1 MAELPLDKVLDF
13 LKKIRPFSQLSD
25 PVLKDVATS
34 LMIEYFPESKT
45 ILFPGMVNNPFL
57 YLVFSGVARCF
68 SETDAGVVT
77 LRYVS
82 EEDHFGSETIIT
94 GECERGVQV
103 QEDMICYLVKPE
115 VFTDVENRSDEF
127 SSYFRTLHDSLGYQ
141 ISGYRDYQWET
152 VPPQALWDKTSS
164 SQFKTPIRALIGR
177 EPVCCEPH
185 TTVCEIARIME
196 RTGVGSV
203 IVVENEGPVGI
214 ITKNDLTWKIL
225 ARERGSDVKAS
236 EIMSDNPVAMDFS
249 ESCFEASIRMVEN
262 RCHHML
268 ATQDGK
274 LRGVISQHDLILL
287 QGANP
292 VAVVQGVDKQTD
304 LAGIKTCVDQMSIVQ
319 QGLLAQGGRV
329 DEVWTLMSS
338 FRDALTRRLLFLA
351 IEALRNEGR
360 ESPILEFSWMTFG
373 TPGRRET
380 LLSTNFLEGF
390 IYKDDN
396 KGNKDESQT
405 YVTTL
410 VTIVQEG
417 LVACGLL
424 DRHHGRVLCIPES
437 QWERQLVFFADE
449 NAYPDEDP
457 FRVLDLRG
465 IGEHQELVDR
475 FREHVTRAILQR
487 PGLLDQM
494 RASHDTAAIPQGIYR
509 DKIVTSRGQQDQLNL
524 RQNVLTPLISAV
536 RLLSLERGI
545 GALSTND
552 RIEALSEM
560 GVVSRE
566 RANDLEAIYPWLVE
580 ICLKRALDQGRP
592 LNWILDPLHCSSE
605 EKRLL
610 TESFRMVKETVEK
623 AS

>member
-1 MAELPLDKVLDF
+1 LAELPLDKVLDF
-13 LKKIRPFSQLSD
+13 LRKVRPFSQLPD
-25 PVLKDVATS
+25 PLLKDAATT
-34 LMIEYFPESKT
+34 LLIEYFPREKT
-45 ILFPGMVNNPFL
+45 ILFPGVVTNPFL
-57 YLVFSGVARCF
+57 YLVFSGVGRCF
-68 SETDAGVVT
+68 SETDAGVET

-82 EEDHFGSETIIT
+82 EGDHFGSETIIT
-94 GECERGVQV
+94 GECEHGVQV

-115 VFTDVENRSDEF
+115 VFMDVAHSSDEF
-127 SSYFRTLHDSLGYQ
+127 SSYFNALHDSLGHQ
-141 ISGYRDYQWET
+141 ISGHRDYQSET

-185 TTVCEIARIME
+185 TTVGEIARIME

-203 IVVENEGPVGI
+203 IVVENEKPAGI

-225 ARERGSDVKAS
+225 ARERGSDIHAS
-236 EIMSDNPVAMDFS
+236 EIMSANPVAMDFS

-319 QGLLAQGGRV
+319 QGLLAQGGRM

-338 FRDALTRRLLFLA
+338 FRDALTRRLLVLA
-351 IEALRNEGR
+351 IEELRNEGR
-360 ESPILEFSWMTFG
+360 EPPVLEFAWMTFG

-380 LLSTNFLEGF
+380 LLSSNFLEGF

-396 KGNKDESQT
+396 GVHKDESQD

-410 VTIVQEG
+410 VSVVQEG

-424 DRHHGRVLCIPES
+424 DRHHGKVLCIPES
-437 QWERQLVFFADE
+437 QWEEQLVFFEDE
-449 NAYPDEDP
+449 EAYPNEDP

-465 IGEHQELVDR
+465 ISEHQELVDR
-475 FREHVTRAILQR
+475 FRERATKAICQR

-494 RASHDTAAIPQGIYR
+494 RASHDAAAIPQGIYR
-509 DKIVTSRGQQDQLNL
+509 DKIVTSRGQQDRLNL
-524 RQNVLTPLISAV
+524 RQSMLIPLVSAV
-536 RLLSLERGI
+536 RLLVLERGI
-545 GALSTND
+545 TAISTKN
-552 RIEALSEM
+552 RIEALSSL
-560 GVVSRE
+560 GVLDRE
-566 RANDLEAIYPWLVE
+566 IAKDLQVIYPWLVE
-580 ICLKRALDQGRP
+580 ICLQRALNEGKP
-592 LNWILDPLHCSSE
+592 LDWMLDLHQCSSE

-610 TESFRMVKETVEK
+610 SESFRMVKETVEK

>member
-13 LKKIRPFSQLSD
+13 LKKIRPFSQLPD
-25 PVLKDVATS
+25 PLLKDAATT
-34 LMIEYFPESKT
+34 LLIEYFPRKKT
-45 ILFPGMVNNPFL
+45 ILFPGVVTNPFL
-57 YLVFSGVARCF
+57 YLVFSGVGRCF
-68 SETDAGVVT
+68 SETDAGVET

-82 EEDHFGSETIIT
+82 EGDHFGSETIIT
-94 GECERGVQV
+94 GECEHGVQV

-115 VFTDVENRSDEF
+115 VFMDVAHSSDEF
-127 SSYFRTLHDSLGYQ
+127 SNYFNALHDPLSHQ
-141 ISGYRDYQWET
+141 ISGHRDYQSET
-152 VPPQALWDKTSS
+152 VPPHALWDKTSS

-185 TTVCEIARIME
+185 TTVGEIARIME

-203 IVVENEGPVGI
+203 IVVENEKPAGI

-225 ARERGSDVKAS
+225 ARERGSDIHAS
-236 EIMSDNPVAMDFS
+236 EIMSANPVAMDFS

-319 QGLLAQGGRV
+319 QGLLAQGGRM

-338 FRDALTRRLLFLA
+338 FRDALTRRLLVLA
-351 IEALRNEGR
+351 IEELQNEGR
-360 ESPILEFSWMTFG
+360 EPPVLEFAWMTFG

-380 LLSTNFLEGF
+380 LLSSNFLEGF

-396 KGNKDESQT
+396 GVHKDESQD

-410 VTIVQEG
+410 VSVVQEG

-424 DRHHGRVLCIPES
+424 DRHHGKVLCIPES
-437 QWERQLVFFADE
+437 RWEEQLVFFEDE
-449 NAYPDEDP
+449 EAYPNEDP

-465 IGEHQELVDR
+465 ISEQQELVDR
-475 FREHVTRAILQR
+475 FRERATRAILQR

-494 RASHDTAAIPQGIYR
+494 RASHDAAAIPQGIYR
-509 DKIVTSRGQQDQLNL
+509 DKIVTSRGQQDRLNL
-524 RQNVLTPLISAV
+524 RQSMLTPLVSAV
-536 RLLSLERGI
+536 RLLVLERGI
-545 GALSTND
+545 TAISTKN
-552 RIEALSEM
+552 RIEALSSS
-560 GVVSRE
+560 GVLDRE
-566 RANDLEAIYPWLVE
+566 IAKDLQVIYPWLVE
-580 ICLKRALDQGRP
+580 ICLQRALNEGKP
-592 LNWILDPLHCSSE
+592 LDWMLDLHQCSSE

-610 TESFRMVKETVEK
+610 SESFRMVKETVEK

>member
-1 MAELPLDKVLDF
+1 M
-13 LKKIRPFSQLSD
+13 
-25 PVLKDVATS
+25 KDAATT
-34 LMIEYFPESKT
+34 LLIEYFPREKT
-45 ILFPGMVNNPFL
+45 ILFPGVVTNPFL
-57 YLVFSGVARCF
+57 YLVFSGVGRCF
-68 SETDAGVVT
+68 SETDAGVET

-82 EEDHFGSETIIT
+82 EGDHFGSETIIT
-94 GECERGVQV
+94 GECEHGVQV

-115 VFTDVENRSDEF
+115 VFMDVAHSSDEF
-127 SSYFRTLHDSLGYQ
+127 SSYFNALHDSLGHQ
-141 ISGYRDYQWET
+141 ISGHRDYQSET

-185 TTVCEIARIME
+185 TTVGEIARIME

-203 IVVENEGPVGI
+203 IVVENEKPAGI

-225 ARERGSDVKAS
+225 ARERGSDIHAS
-236 EIMSDNPVAMDFS
+236 EIMSANPVAMDFS

-319 QGLLAQGGRV
+319 QGLLAQGGRM

-338 FRDALTRRLLFLA
+338 FRDALTRRLLVLA
-351 IEALRNEGR
+351 IEELRNEGR
-360 ESPILEFSWMTFG
+360 EPPVLEFAWMTFG

-380 LLSTNFLEGF
+380 LLSSNFLEGF

-396 KGNKDESQT
+396 GVHKDESQD

-410 VTIVQEG
+410 VSVVQEG

-424 DRHHGRVLCIPES
+424 DRHHGKVLCIPES
-437 QWERQLVFFADE
+437 QWEEQLVFFEDE
-449 NAYPDEDP
+449 EAYPNEDP

-465 IGEHQELVDR
+465 ISEHQELVDR
-475 FREHVTRAILQR
+475 FRERATKAICQR

-494 RASHDTAAIPQGIYR
+494 RASHDAAAIPQGIYR
-509 DKIVTSRGQQDQLNL
+509 DKIVTSRGQQDRLNL
-524 RQNVLTPLISAV
+524 RQSMLIPLVSAV
-536 RLLSLERGI
+536 RLLVLERGI
-545 GALSTND
+545 TAISTKN
-552 RIEALSEM
+552 RIEALSSL
-560 GVVSRE
+560 GVLDRE
-566 RANDLEAIYPWLVE
+566 IAKDLQVIYPWLVE
-580 ICLKRALDQGRP
+580 ICLQRALNEGKP
-592 LNWILDPLHCSSE
+592 LDWMLDLHQCSSE

-610 TESFRMVKETVEK
+610 SESFRMVKETVEK

>member
-13 LKKIRPFSQLSD
+13 LKKIRPFSQLPDSL
-25 PVLKDVATS
+25 LKDVATS
-34 LMIEYFPESKT
+34 LMIEYFPGKET
-45 ILFPGMVNNPFL
+45 VLFPGPVTDPLL
-57 YLVFSGVARCF
+57 YLVFSGVAHIF

-77 LRYVS
+77 LRYAS
-82 EEDHFGSETIIT
+82 EGDHFGSETIIT
-94 GECERGVQV
+94 GECEHGVQV
-103 QEDMICYLVKPE
+103 QEDMICYLVKPG
-115 VFTDVENRSDEF
+115 VFMDVANRSDEF
-127 SSYFRTLHDSLGYQ
+127 SSYFRTLHDSLGHQ
-141 ISGYRDYQWET
+141 ISGYRDYQSET
-152 VPPQALWDKTSS
+152 VPPQALWDRTSS
-164 SQFKTPIRALIGR
+164 SQFKTPIRALVGR

-185 TTVCEIARIME
+185 TTVGEIARIME

-203 IVVENEGPVGI
+203 VVVENERPVGM

-225 ARERGSDVKAS
+225 ARERGSDVHAS
-236 EIMSDNPVAMDFS
+236 EIMSTNLVSTDFS

-292 VAVVQGVDKQTD
+292 AAVVQGVDKQTD

-319 QGLLAQGGRV
+319 QGLLAQGGRM

-338 FRDALTRRLLFLA
+338 FRDALTQRLLFIA
-351 IEALRNEGR
+351 IEALRSEGK
-360 ESPILEFSWMTFG
+360 EPPVLEFSWMTFG

-396 KGNKDESQT
+396 KGHRDESQT

-437 QWERQLVFFADE
+437 QWEEQLVFFADE

-475 FREHVTRAILQR
+475 FREHATRAICGR
-487 PGLLDQM
+487 PGQLDRM
-494 RASHDTAAIPQGIYR
+494 RASHDVTAIPQGIYR
-509 DKIVTSRGQQDQLNL
+509 DKIVTSRGKQDRLNL
-524 RQNVLTPLISAV
+524 RKNMLIPLVSAV

-552 RIEALSEM
+552 RIEALSSV
-560 GVVSRE
+560 GVLDKE
-566 RANDLEAIYPWLVE
+566 EAKDLQVIYPWLVE
-580 ICLKRALDQGRP
+580 ICLKRALDQGKP
-592 LNWILDPLHCSSE
+592 LNWILDPRHCSSE
-605 EKRLL
+605 ERRLL
-610 TESFRMVKETVEK
+610 SESFRMVKDTVEK

>member
-25 PVLKDVATS
+25 SLLKDVATS
-34 LMIEYFPESKT
+34 LMIEYFPGKKT
-45 ILFPGMVNNPFL
+45 ILFPGPVTDPFL
-57 YLVFSGVARCF
+57 YLIFSGVGRCF
-68 SETDAGVVT
+68 SETDAGVET

-82 EEDHFGSETIIT
+82 EGDHFGSETIIT
-94 GECERGVQV
+94 GECEHGVQV
-103 QEDMICYLVKPE
+103 QEDMICYLVRPE
-115 VFTDVENRSDEF
+115 VFADVEMRSEEF
-127 SSYFRTLHDSLGYQ
+127 SSYFRTLHDSVGCQ

-152 VPPQALWDKTSS
+152 APLQALWDKSSS

-185 TTVCEIARIME
+185 TTVGEIARIME

-203 IVVENEGPVGI
+203 IVVEDERPAGI

-236 EIMSDNPVAMDFS
+236 EIMSANPVAMDFS
-249 ESCFEASIRMVEN
+249 ESCFEASMRMVEN

-268 ATQDGK
+268 ATQDGT

-319 QGLLAQGGRV
+319 QGLLAQGGGM

-338 FRDALTRRLLFLA
+338 FRDAVTRRLLVIA
-351 IEALRNEGR
+351 IEALQNKGKET
-360 ESPILEFSWMTFG
+360 PVLEFSWITFG

-380 LLSTNFLEGF
+380 LLNSNFLEGF
-390 IYKDDN
+390 VYKDVE
-396 KGNKDESQT
+396 KGLEDESRT
-405 YVTTL
+405 YVTAL
-410 VTIVQEG
+410 VSMVQEG
-417 LVACGLL
+417 LVGCGLL

-437 QWERQLVFFADE
+437 QWEEQLLSIADG
-449 NAYPDEDP
+449 NAYSNEDP
-457 FRVLDLRG
+457 LRVLDLRG
-465 IGEHQELVDR
+465 IGKHQELVHG
-475 FREHVTRAILQR
+475 FRVQATKAICEK
-487 PGLLDQM
+487 PGLLDRM
-494 RASHDTAAIPQGIYR
+494 RAAHDVTAIPQGIYR
-509 DKIVTSRGQQDQLNL
+509 DQVVTSQGQQERLNL
-524 RQNVLTPLISAV
+524 KQDVLTPLVSAI
-536 RLLSLERGI
+536 RLLTLERDI
-545 GALSTND
+545 MATSTKD
-552 RIEALSEM
+552 RIEALCSM
-560 GVVSRE
+560 DVLGTE
-566 RANDLEAIYPWLVE
+566 RAEDLQVIYPWLVE
-580 ICLKRALDQGRP
+580 ICLIRALDQGRP
-592 LNWILDPLHCSSE
+592 LNWILDPRHCSSE

-610 TESFRMVKETVEK
+610 TESFRIVKETVEK